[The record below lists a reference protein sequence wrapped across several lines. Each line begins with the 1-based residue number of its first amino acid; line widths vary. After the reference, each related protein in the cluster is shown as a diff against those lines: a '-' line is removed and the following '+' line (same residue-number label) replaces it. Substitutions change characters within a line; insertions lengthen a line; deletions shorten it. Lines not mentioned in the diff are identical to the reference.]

1 MAETCNFLTVS
12 DASGRKVELS
22 LLKTDKICCLKVG
35 NDFEAKFLTKDEM
48 KDFVTALVD
57 NPAARIL
64 LEAGS
69 GLWMVQVHLLSSFF
83 LMQFPSDARAISITL
98 SIARTLL
105 ASVTGRD
112 FRPARNSAMVFC
124 ANFSANEPVWAVP
137 RRQNKTIIKPQI
149 PVISIPHSVQCN
161 VVYATKETLTICYL
175 DLYCI
180 KKDNIS
186 KIAELSVVMNAG
198 LVELLVASV
207 PQPD

>member
-1 MAETCNFLTVS
+1 
-12 DASGRKVELS
+12 
-22 LLKTDKICCLKVG
+22 
-35 NDFEAKFLTKDEM
+35 
-48 KDFVTALVD
+48 
-57 NPAARIL
+57 
-64 LEAGS
+64 
-69 GLWMVQVHLLSSFF
+69 
-83 LMQFPSDARAISITL
+83 L

-105 ASVTGRD
+105 ASVTGSD

-149 PVISIPHSVQCN
+149 PVISIPNSVQCN

-186 KIAELSVVMNAG
+186 KIAELSLVMNAG